1 VTAAGVYRREVKAP
15 GPAAEDVLMTPRPTR
30 WAIPALP
37 LVLLLAVPPLAGA
50 STLQGQVTRVVDG
63 DTIVVRSRGVET
75 TVRLIGIDTA
85 ETRHPSEPVGC
96 FGPQASARTSALL
109 PAGRRV
115 RLVTDDTQDARD
127 RYGRLLAYVYTGGR
141 SGPSGSVNHGPV
153 RGGYAKVYVHGGA
166 RFQHADAFFRAQ
178 HRARAG
184 RLGLWGPP
192 CLGDTEKPAR
202 APARAGAPPAG
213 CDPNYAG
220 ACVPL
225 TSSDLDCVD
234 IGRPVAVVRS
244 DPHRLDGDGDGRG
257 CETI

>member
-1 VTAAGVYRREVKAP
+1 
-15 GPAAEDVLMTPRPTR
+15 MTPRPKR
-30 WAIPALP
+30 WAIRALP
-37 LVLLLAVPPLAGA
+37 LVLLLAVPALAGA
-50 STLQGQVTRVVDG
+50 ATLQGQVTRVVDG
-63 DTIVVRSRGVET
+63 DTIVVRSRGFET
-75 TVRLIGIDTA
+75 TVRLIGIDTP

-115 RLVTDDTQDARD
+115 RLVTDGTQDARD
-127 RYGRLLAYVYTGGR
+127 RYGRLLAYAYTGGR
-141 SGPSGSVNHGPV
+141 SGPAGSVNHGLV
-153 RGGYAKVYVHGGA
+153 RGGYAKVYVHGGV

-178 HRARAG
+178 HRARAAA
-184 RLGLWGPP
+184 LGLWGAP
-192 CLGDTEKPAR
+192 CFGDTAGAAQPRRPSGEA
-202 APARAGAPPAG
+202 APAGPG

-225 TSSDLDCVD
+225 SSSDLDCAD

-257 CETI
+257 CETY